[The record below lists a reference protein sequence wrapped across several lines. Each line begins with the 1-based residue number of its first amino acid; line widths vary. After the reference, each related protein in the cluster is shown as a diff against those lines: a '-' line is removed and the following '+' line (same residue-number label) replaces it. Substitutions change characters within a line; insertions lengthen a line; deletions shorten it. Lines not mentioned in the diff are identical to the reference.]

1 MNAPQARAALTH
13 RQYTALPGVSAS
25 QLRELRQGSPLHLRH
40 YLDTPDA
47 DTASRGMLRAI
58 HCRVLEPHRYPI
70 DFATFEGR
78 RGGQAWEAWKTA
90 QEDRTILSERE
101 TEAAKAISAA
111 VLAHPLVG
119 PLFGGRGY
127 SELSITWTD
136 QVTGLHCRARLDRLR
151 ELAPGRWQVIDLKT
165 VDSTAAH
172 RVTSLAGQQG
182 WHVQLAHYLAAVRAI
197 AAPDAE
203 VSAALVVVEQAAPH
217 DAAVF
222 ELPLTEELIAEQ
234 ERRALLA
241 TYAECQRS
249 GVWLGRYTEP
259 QPLAL
264 PRYLY
269 PDEEGV
275 HD

>member
-1 MNAPQARAALTH
+1 MGAPRDEESAREIGHALMT
-13 RQYTALPGVSAS
+13 REPG
-25 QLRELRQGSPLHLRH
+25 QGSPLHLRH

-70 DFATFEGR
+70 DFATFDGR
-78 RGGQAWEAWKTA
+78 RAGQAWEAWKTA
-90 QEDRTILSERE
+90 QEDRTILNERE

-127 SELSITWTD
+127 SELSITWID

-165 VDSTAAH
+165 VDSAAAH
-172 RVTSLAGQQG
+172 RVPSLVGQQG

-203 VSAALVVVEQAAPH
+203 VSSALVVVEQAAPH